1 MNARYLTE
9 YTMDGYL
16 HSRRSGR
23 VALRRD
29 RFNFRP
35 LVESLGWVLAGATVG
50 TAAVMLGAW
59 GLLQLTG
66 ARPQDRP
73 ITAMVYQPSAPYFAD
88 SPSW

>member
-1 MNARYLTE
+1 MNARYLTD
-9 YTMDGYL
+9 YPIDGYL

-35 LVESLGWVLAGATVG
+35 LIESLGWVMAGATVG

-66 ARPQDRP
+66 SHAQERPM
-73 ITAMVYQPSAPYFAD
+73 TAMTYQIPAALASR
-88 SPSW
+88 